1 MFFNCIILCDYSQF
15 LNNLNE
21 EKISDSLDVY
31 WDELMAKINQNYD
44 SFKENIYL
52 KEKHLLEYLVYG
64 LKIHFVAMFGKVT
77 NNFPN
82 LQISRLPELLPIAGQ
97 SLRNLLFAIIVPLA
111 QVDPNP
117 QAVEGIQ
124 QIERILDNVNR

>member
-1 MFFNCIILCDYSQF
+1 
-15 LNNLNE
+15 
-21 EKISDSLDVY
+21 
-31 WDELMAKINQNYD
+31 
-44 SFKENIYL
+44 
-52 KEKHLLEYLVYG
+52 
-64 LKIHFVAMFGKVT
+64 MFGKVT